1 MAVEIANKIVASIE
15 PRRVEETLVWL
26 NIAIFK
32 FLLQYIT
39 LQKGVLGINARL
51 LVIRKEKTESKK
63 AISDT
68 GMVLSNKTSVQS
80 TRKRKNNDDISS
92 VTLIVSTLVNESIE
106 TTSVDVMPV

>member
-39 LQKGVLGINARL
+39 LQKGALGINAGL
-51 LVIRKEKTESKK
+51 LVIRKEKIESKK
-63 AISDT
+63 AVSDAGT
-68 GMVLSNKTSVQS
+68 VLSNKTSIQL
-80 TRKRKNNDDISS
+80 TRKRKNNDNTLS
-92 VTLIVSTLVNESIE
+92 VTLIVSTSVNESIK
-106 TTSVDVMPV
+106 TISADVMPV